1 MRDSEFHDR
10 VNIPL
15 RYVEEDTVSHHNPW
29 RVPSLIMEVVIFA
42 LILVAIARWFQPEM
56 SRRDEMAFQEKRLEQ
71 IMQAKEATVI
81 RLRQE
86 HRLLKTDKEYL
97 ETVARDR
104 LDLQHPD
111 EYIVRLEE

>member
-1 MRDSEFHDR
+1 MHDSEFQDR
-10 VNIPL
+10 VNLPL
-15 RYVEEDTVSHHNPW
+15 RFAEEEAAPRRNPW

-71 IMQAKEATVI
+71 VMQDKESAVI

-97 ETVARDR
+97 ETIARDR